1 MAFIASGL
9 VPLHGLRRSRRNAK
23 VNERVSGWRFE
34 RRGLVESSAL
44 RRRVIMTSGG
54 SGSGS
59 GGGGGGG
66 GGGPPINAPSSVLL
80 LTSSVLAIA
89 TIGCMFELGGGH
101 PTYGQNLTTG
111 ILVLS
116 LPGFLFFFY
125 AAIRKGQQEA
135 MDDP

>member
-1 MAFIASGL
+1 MAFILNGIVS
-9 VPLHGLRRSRRNAK
+9 LHGLRQSAYGGRVNARDIRR
-23 VNERVSGWRFE
+23 GIE
-34 RRGLVESSAL
+34 RRVLVKWTRHRCRPISSVPW
-44 RRRVIMTSGG
+44 RQVEMTS
-54 SGSGS
+54 
-59 GGGGGGG
+59 GGGG

-101 PTYGQNLTTG
+101 PTYGKGITTG
-111 ILVLS
+111 ILVAS